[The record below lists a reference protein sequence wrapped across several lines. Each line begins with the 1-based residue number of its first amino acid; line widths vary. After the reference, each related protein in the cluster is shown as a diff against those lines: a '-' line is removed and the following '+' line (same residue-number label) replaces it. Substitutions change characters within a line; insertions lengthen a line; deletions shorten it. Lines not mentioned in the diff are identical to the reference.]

1 MLDKY
6 FNKIEKELNRVF
18 DIETKWSHLG
28 TPYQIGD
35 FPIPPK
41 NNDQPNFDYTY
52 TTTYTID
59 SDLKANLIQ
68 QADIYISETGD
79 YRINVLVAGY
89 DKKDIKVFTDEKD
102 PTILTVVF
110 ESVKKKNI
118 KYIQQQIPKG
128 PRHLQFR
135 IDTQKYDIENTTG
148 AVRDGIL
155 YLSIPKL
162 KNSKKVNLTF

>member
-18 DIETKWSHLG
+18 DTESSWSPLRM
-28 TPYQIGD
+28 PYQIND
-35 FPIPPK
+35 FPPPQK
-41 NNDQPNFDYTY
+41 NDDQPNFNYTY
-52 TTTYTID
+52 TTYTID
-59 SDLKANLIQ
+59 PDLKANLIQ
-68 QADIYISETGD
+68 QADIYISEMGD

-102 PTILTVVF
+102 STILTVVF
-110 ESVKKKNI
+110 ESVKKKNNI

-135 IDTQKYDIENTTG
+135 IDTQKYNIENTTG
-148 AVRDGIL
+148 DVRDGIL